1 MTNKIIRLESISL
14 MDHESI
20 YLMDRDENLNDG
32 SIFQTTRIIEV
43 GHPYDE
49 PKFKTV
55 GVSSYRKQV
64 ECHSDRDVVSIDSIK
79 SLCDSDGYCYI
90 VRLKDGNELSLPIHA
105 FIAETKE
112 VTDNEQ

>member
-1 MTNKIIRLESISL
+1 MSNKIIRLESISL
-14 MDHESI
+14 MD
-20 YLMDRDENLNDG
+20 YDENLNDG

-55 GVSSYRKQV
+55 GVSSYKRQV
-64 ECHSDRDVVSIDSIK
+64 ECHSGRDVVSIDSIR
-79 SLCDSDGYCYI
+79 SLCDSDGYCYLI
-90 VRLKDGNELSLPIHA
+90 KLKDGNKLYLPIHA

-112 VTDNEQ
+112 VTDDDE